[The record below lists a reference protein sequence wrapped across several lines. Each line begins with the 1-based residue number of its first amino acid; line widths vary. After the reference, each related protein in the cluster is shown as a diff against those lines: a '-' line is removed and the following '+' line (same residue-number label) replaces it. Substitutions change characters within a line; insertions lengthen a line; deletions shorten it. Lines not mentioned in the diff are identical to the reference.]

1 MPNHY
6 ITFNGI
12 TSTSVGVKAV
22 ERYPQLNRPRRKFS
36 KQEVPGRTGDIIAM
50 QDAWEDYEQQYEI
63 YAGTG
68 ASGNAPTAYNDIM
81 QWLHG
86 ANGYARLE
94 DTYDTTVYRMAY
106 FAGPTDVENILN
118 RFGRATITFV
128 CKGKRWL
135 KSGETETTVSTSGTT
150 ISNPTAFA
158 SMPLLKLHGT
168 SGTATVTVGG
178 TTITLPA
185 MEEGLVID
193 CEAMTVVDN
202 NGDPSNGSMALGS
215 FPTITS
221 GSSTVS
227 WTGTITS
234 VGVTPRWFII

>member
-22 ERYPQLNRPRRKFS
+22 EYYPPLNRPRRKFS

-68 ASGNAPTAYNDIM
+68 ASGNAPTVYKDIM
-81 QWLHG
+81 AWLHG

-94 DTYDTTVYRMAY
+94 DTYDTSVYRMAY
-106 FAGPTDVENILN
+106 FAGPTDVENVLN
-118 RFGRATITFV
+118 RFGKATITFV

-135 KSGETETTVSTSGTT
+135 KSGETATTISTSGGT
-150 ISNPTAFA
+150 ISNPTSFA
-158 SMPLLKLHGT
+158 AEPSIKLYGT

-178 TTITLPA
+178 TLVTLPE
-185 MEEGLVID
+185 MENGLVLD
-193 CEAMTVVDN
+193 CEQMTVTDY
-202 NGDPSNGSMALGS
+202 NGDPSNSSMALGQ
-215 FPTITS
+215 FPKLTAGTNSI
-221 GSSTVS
+221 S

-234 VGVTPRWFII
+234 VEITPRWFEI